1 MLISYNWLKDFF
13 EKGVLDNV
21 SPQEI
26 CNILNN
32 QGIEVADSK
41 YIGKDFEN
49 VVVAEVLEREKHP
62 NADKLSLCK
71 VFDGTNE
78 YQVVCGAKNV
88 EKGIKIAFSKIGAI
102 LPGGFKIEK
111 AKIRGVESFGMI
123 CSEKELGLAKESEG
137 IWILPSDAPLG
148 EEFAKFI
155 GFDDNIFEIE
165 ITPNRGDCL
174 SILGIA
180 REISAGLNL
189 KIKMPEIKNIDESEK
204 SDSFKTSDSF
214 KKISV
219 EIQNNLDCKTY
230 SASLIKNI
238 KNSVLTPN
246 WIKFRLIKCGLRPI
260 NFFVDIT
267 NYILLEFGQ
276 PMHVFDYKKL
286 ESESE
291 DLKKIIIRNAKND
304 EKIKALNDLEYKLNE
319 NNLVIADEKNPI
331 AIAGVIGGLDSSV
344 DEKTEEIVFESAVF
358 STSTVRK
365 TSRSL
370 GVSTDSSYRFER
382 GVSFEIKNIALKRA
396 IYLLLSVFPNAE
408 IINFINLENK
418 IEESRII
425 DLSLKKA
432 NKVLGKEY
440 SKENIFE
447 IFDKLNFNIKN
458 ITEENFSIQVP
469 DYRNDIT
476 QDVDLIEEIARID
489 NYNNIAEK
497 PILISPYIENQKNSK
512 WKKVNEIKDFFVK
525 LGFYEAVNY
534 PFVSKQKME
543 LFSKNES
550 ENQFFKIVNPLSEGE
565 EFMTNN
571 RLSRL
576 IENAIL
582 TSKRNEESIKLFE
595 LDKVYAKNTNVGKD
609 LENNENFVLAAA
621 IMGNQNEIYWDD
633 KNKGKKVDF
642 YYIKGIFESFVKNLV
657 FNNNPNNDSLSFKN
671 LDSMDFDF
679 SLKNIFDSVESVGIF
694 LDNEL
699 IGFMGKISK
708 KAEKI
713 FDTKKEIFVFEIN
726 LEKVFFI
733 MENSKQKSFSALS
746 CFPMVERDLSLIVQN
761 GTEYKNI
768 EDTIKE
774 ETKSLLVD
782 LKLVDIYEGEQ
793 IEKGSK
799 NICVRFYLQS
809 KNETLS
815 DDKINFFQ
823 SKILKKLEENFNIKL
838 RV

>member
-291 DLKKIIIRNAKND
+291 DSKKIIIRNAKND

>member
-13 EKGVLDNV
+13 EKGVLDKV

-26 CNILNN
+26 CNILNS

-49 VVVAEVLEREKHP
+49 VVVAEVLEKEKHP

-88 EKGIKIAFSKIGAI
+88 DKGIKIAFSKIGAI

-137 IWILPSDAPLG
+137 IWILPNDAPLG

-155 GFDDNIFEIE
+155 GFDDTIFEIE

-189 KIKMPEIKNIDESEK
+189 KIKMPEIKNIDESKK

-230 SASLIKNI
+230 SASLIKNVQ
-238 KNSVLTPN
+238 NSVLTPN

-291 DLKKIIIRNAKND
+291 DSKKIIIRNAKND
-304 EKIKALNDLEYKLNE
+304 EKIKALNDVEYKLNE
-319 NNLVIADEKNPI
+319 SNLIIADEKNPI

-344 DEKTEEIVFESAVF
+344 DEKAEEIVFESAVF

-365 TSRSL
+365 TARSL

-382 GVSFEIKNIALKRA
+382 GVSLEIKNIAMKRA

-793 IEKGSK
+793 IEKGAK

>member
-26 CNILNN
+26 CNILNS

-49 VVVAEVLEREKHP
+49 VVVAEVLEKEKHP

-88 EKGIKIAFSKIGAI
+88 DKGIKIAFSKIGAI

-137 IWILPSDAPLG
+137 IWILPNDAPLG
-148 EEFAKFI
+148 EELAKFI
-155 GFDDNIFEIE
+155 GFDDTIFEIE

-238 KNSVLTPN
+238 KNSVLTPD

-267 NYILLEFGQ
+267 NYILLELGQ

-365 TSRSL
+365 TARSL

-440 SKENIFE
+440 SKENISE
-447 IFDKLNFNIKN
+447 IFNKLSFNIKN

-489 NYNNIAEK
+489 NYNNIEEK

-534 PFVSKQKME
+534 PFVSKQKMD
-543 LFSKNES
+543 LFAKNES
-550 ENQFFKIVNPLSEGE
+550 ESQFFKIVNPLSEGE

-633 KNKGKKVDF
+633 KNKEKKVDF
-642 YYIKGIFESFVKNLV
+642 YYIKGIFESFFNSLV
-657 FNNNPNNDSLSFKN
+657 FNNNLNINNLSFKN
-671 LDSMDFDF
+671 LDSTDSDL
-679 SLKNIFDSVESVGIF
+679 SLKNIFDSIESVGIF

-699 IGFMGKISK
+699 IGFMGKLSK

-713 FDTKKEIFVFEIN
+713 FDTKKEIFAFEIN
-726 LEKVFFI
+726 LERIFSI

-793 IEKGSK
+793 IEKGAK
-799 NICVRFYLQS
+799 NICIRFYLQS

>member
-1 MLISYNWLKDFF
+1 M
-13 EKGVLDNV
+13 
-21 SPQEI
+21 
-26 CNILNN
+26 
-32 QGIEVADSK
+32 
-41 YIGKDFEN
+41 
-49 VVVAEVLEREKHP
+49 
-62 NADKLSLCK
+62 
-71 VFDGTNE
+71 
-78 YQVVCGAKNV
+78 
-88 EKGIKIAFSKIGAI
+88 
-102 LPGGFKIEK
+102 
-111 AKIRGVESFGMI
+111 
-123 CSEKELGLAKESEG
+123 
-137 IWILPSDAPLG
+137 
-148 EEFAKFI
+148 
-155 GFDDNIFEIE
+155 
-165 ITPNRGDCL
+165 
-174 SILGIA
+174 
-180 REISAGLNL
+180 
-189 KIKMPEIKNIDESEK
+189 
-204 SDSFKTSDSF
+204 
-214 KKISV
+214 
-219 EIQNNLDCKTY
+219 
-230 SASLIKNI
+230 
-238 KNSVLTPN
+238 
-246 WIKFRLIKCGLRPI
+246 
-260 NFFVDIT
+260 
-267 NYILLEFGQ
+267 
-276 PMHVFDYKKL
+276 
-286 ESESE
+286 
-291 DLKKIIIRNAKND
+291 
-304 EKIKALNDLEYKLNE
+304 
-319 NNLVIADEKNPI
+319 
-331 AIAGVIGGLDSSV
+331 
-344 DEKTEEIVFESAVF
+344 
-358 STSTVRK
+358 
-365 TSRSL
+365 
-370 GVSTDSSYRFER
+370 
-382 GVSFEIKNIALKRA
+382 
-396 IYLLLSVFPNAE
+396 LSVFPNAE